1 MQTMPGYGKTPAA
14 INVDIDS
21 EGRTV
26 GLF

>member
-1 MQTMPGYGKTPAA
+1 MPGYGKTPAA
-14 INVDIDS
+14 NNVDIDT

>member
-1 MQTMPGYGKTPAA
+1 MPGYGKTPAA
-14 INVDIDS
+14 TNVDIDS